1 MMKRLSLFKIG
12 LALLLAFTF
21 VAPVLADDAD
31 LSEKAPSFWK
41 VEGENNTVW
50 LFGTVHVLTEDHY
63 PLADEVEE
71 AFEQAQYLV
80 VEIDTVN
87 VDQQVQ
93 QQMMINTG
101 MLPDGVSLE
110 DVLGEERYA
119 RASELASANGYDLD
133 QMSMLRPWLIALVL
147 TVSEFERMG
156 YTAEHGVESYFLNRA
171 GDEHKSIVELE
182 SMQYQLSLFDD
193 LDEEIQVDFLM
204 QTLEE
209 IDDMEAQIEALINAW
224 ESGSLEEL
232 EAALMDDF
240 SDYPEVYQRIVTDR
254 NHNWMDDLTRILN
267 ESDKDHF
274 VAVGALHMVGDEGVV
289 NLLREAGYEVS
300 RY

>member
-1 MMKRLSLFKIG
+1 MMKRFNLFRIG
-12 LALLLAFTF
+12 LAIVIAF
-21 VAPVLADDAD
+21 AIAMPVLAEEAD
-31 LSEKAPSFWK
+31 LSEEAPSFWK

-71 AFEQAQYLV
+71 AFRESPYLV

-87 VDQQVQ
+87 VDPQVQ
-93 QQMMINTG
+93 QQMMINAG
-101 MLPDGVSLE
+101 MLPDGVSLDE
-110 DVLGEERYA
+110 VLGEERYA
-119 RASELASANGYDLD
+119 RASELAAANGYDLD
-133 QMSMLRPWLIALVL
+133 QMNMLRPWLIALVL
-147 TVSEFERMG
+147 TVAEFERMG

-171 GDEHKSIVELE
+171 EEERKSITELE
-182 SMQYQLSLFDD
+182 TMQYQLSLFGD
-193 LDEEIQVDFLM
+193 LDEEIQIDFLM

-209 IDDMEAQIEALINAW
+209 IDEMETHIEALISAW

-232 EAALMDDF
+232 EDALLEDF
-240 SDYPEVYQRIVTDR
+240 ADYPEVYQRIVTDR
-254 NHNWMDDLTRILN
+254 NHNWMDDLSRILD

-289 NLLREAGYEVS
+289 KLLREAGYEVT
-300 RY
+300 RQ